1 MKIYVA
7 GHQGLV
13 GSAITRR
20 IESETSHTLVSKS
33 RSELDLFDTRAV
45 SEFIGL
51 EKPDAI
57 IIAAAK
63 VGGIGANA
71 AYPVEFLT
79 ENLRIE
85 LSLLEAA
92 HQHGVKR
99 VVFLGSSCIYPKLAS
114 QPITEDALLTGSLEP
129 TNEPYAIAKIAG
141 VRLTQAYSSQY
152 GRDWISLLPTNIY
165 GPGDKYDP
173 ELSHVLPALIQKFHN
188 AKISG
193 LGEVELWGTGQ
204 PRREFLYS
212 EDLADACIF
221 LLENYHS
228 PAPINVGVGRDIS
241 IKELADKIKQVVGFK
256 GEIVW
261 NSSKPDGTPRKVLD
275 VSQLTKLGWVATT
288 SLDDGL
294 RLTYEDYL
302 ATLKLKK

>member
-7 GHQGLV
+7 GHRGLV
-13 GSAITRR
+13 GSALTRR
-20 IESETSHTLVSKS
+20 IKSHTPHTLVSKS
-33 RSELDLFDTRAV
+33 RSELNLFDSHAV
-45 SEFIGL
+45 SAFIGL

-71 AYPVEFLT
+71 AYPVEFLA

-85 LSLLEAA
+85 LNILEAA
-92 HQHGVKR
+92 HEHGIER
-99 VVFLGSSCIYPKLAS
+99 VVFLGSSCIYPKLAH
-114 QPITEDALLTGSLEP
+114 QPITEDSLLTGPLET

-141 VRLTQAYSSQY
+141 IRLTQAFSSQY

-165 GPGDKYDP
+165 GPGDRFDP
-173 ELSHVLPALIQKFHN
+173 ELSHVLPALIQKFHH
-188 AKISG
+188 AKEQG
-193 LGEVELWGTGQ
+193 LREVELWGTGE

-228 PAPINVGVGRDIS
+228 PEPINVGVGKDIS
-241 IKELADKIKQVVGFK
+241 ISELAQKIKQVVGFD
-256 GEIVW
+256 GEIIW
-261 NSSKPDGTPRKVLD
+261 DASKPDGTPRKVLD
-275 VSQLTKLGWVATT
+275 VSKLKNLGWVATT

-294 RLTYEDYL
+294 RLTYDNYL
-302 ATLKLKK
+302 STV

>member
-7 GHQGLV
+7 GHRGLV
-13 GSAITRR
+13 GSALTRR
-20 IESETSHTLVSKS
+20 IKSHTPHTLVSKS
-33 RSELDLFDTRAV
+33 RSELNLFDSHAV
-45 SEFIGL
+45 SAFIGF

-71 AYPVEFLT
+71 AYPVEFLA

-85 LSLLEAA
+85 LNILEAA
-92 HQHGVKR
+92 HEHGIER
-99 VVFLGSSCIYPKLAS
+99 VVFLGSSCIYPKLAH
-114 QPITEDALLTGSLEP
+114 QPITEDSLLTGPLET

-141 VRLTQAYSSQY
+141 IRLTQAFSSQY

-165 GPGDKYDP
+165 GPGDRFDP
-173 ELSHVLPALIQKFHN
+173 ELSHVLPALIQKFHH
-188 AKISG
+188 AKEQG
-193 LGEVELWGTGQ
+193 LREVELWGTGE

-228 PAPINVGVGRDIS
+228 PEPINVGVGKDIS
-241 IKELADKIKQVVGFK
+241 ISELAQKIKQVVGFD
-256 GEIVW
+256 GEIIW
-261 NSSKPDGTPRKVLD
+261 DASKPDGTPRKVLD
-275 VSQLTKLGWVATT
+275 VSKLKNLGWVATT

-294 RLTYEDYL
+294 RLTYDNYL
-302 ATLKLKK
+302 STV

>member
-1 MKIYVA
+1 
-7 GHQGLV
+7 
-13 GSAITRR
+13 
-20 IESETSHTLVSKS
+20 VSKS
-33 RSELDLFDTRAV
+33 RSELNLFDSHAV
-45 SEFIGL
+45 SAFIGF

-71 AYPVEFLT
+71 AYPVEFLA

-85 LSLLEAA
+85 LNILEAA
-92 HQHGVKR
+92 HEHGIER
-99 VVFLGSSCIYPKLAS
+99 VVFLGSSCIYPKLAH
-114 QPITEDALLTGSLEP
+114 QPITEDSLLTGPLET

-141 VRLTQAYSSQY
+141 IRLTQAFSSQY

-165 GPGDKYDP
+165 GPGDRFDP
-173 ELSHVLPALIQKFHN
+173 ELSHVLPALIQKFHH
-188 AKISG
+188 AKEQG
-193 LGEVELWGTGQ
+193 LREVELWGTGE

-228 PAPINVGVGRDIS
+228 PEPINVGVGKDIS
-241 IKELADKIKQVVGFK
+241 ISELAQKIKQVVGFD
-256 GEIVW
+256 GEIIW
-261 NSSKPDGTPRKVLD
+261 DASKPDGTPRKVLD
-275 VSQLTKLGWVATT
+275 VSKLKNLGWVATT

-294 RLTYEDYL
+294 RLTYDNYL
-302 ATLKLKK
+302 STV